1 MKITPL
7 SPEESKTAVER
18 QVVIVGTPESQ
29 WKAQYYIYEKIRQ
42 ERFATDDNVK
52 LRAEI
57 QVPAHIV
64 GRIIGKSG
72 KNVRELQ
79 RTTGA
84 TIKLPEDGTQQ
95 QGTTGSEGAAE
106 EGAATTSTNEN
117 DQQGGAN
124 KEETAATNETASSEA
139 ATVAA
144 TNDQSAA
151 APAEQDKESK
161 EAGNNKPASPDMSPN
176 ASASNANATANQN
189 GGSNTNFVTGM
200 SCHKLKK
207 LSFFFSNKLLIY

>member
-18 QVVIVGTPESQ
+18 QVVIIGTPESQ

-42 ERFATDDNVK
+42 ERFATDENVK

-95 QGTTGSEGAAE
+95 QCTTGSDGATE

-124 KEETAATNETASSEA
+124 KEETAATNETASSETTT
-139 ATVAA
+139 ATA
-144 TNDQSAA
+144 TSDQSAA
-151 APAEQDKESK
+151 APVEQDKENK

-176 ASASNANATANQN
+176 ASNANATANQN
-189 GGSNTNFVTGM
+189 GGSNSNFVTGM
-200 SCHKLKK
+200 FFPDLKK
-207 LSFFFSNKLLIY
+207 NFFLYY